1 MGTWQGAN
9 TAGGG
14 LTVNGQSTSSVI
26 WTVASPNVPTNVQTN
41 YVSVPDIGCVK
52 HRLGPLTLV
61 GDDVEGTCVGCGAK
75 VVVPALPNISK
86 VLLRA
91 LDFEDRVMAIL
102 DLPEEDRRRAAVN
115 ALADFADLCA
125 LVEHSH
131 DDLAG
136 ADRVIRVL
144 RAQFATLVSL
154 EDRL

>member
-14 LTVNGQSTSSVI
+14 LTVNGQSTNVI
-26 WTVASPNVPTNVQTN
+26 WTVVPPTVPPN

-52 HRLGPLTLV
+52 HRLGPLALV

-75 VVVPALPNISK
+75 VVVPALPHISK

-91 LDFEDRVMAIL
+91 LDFEDRMMAIL
-102 DLPEEDRRRAAVN
+102 SLPEEEDRRRAALN
-115 ALADFADLCA
+115 ALPDFAELCS
-125 LVEHSH
+125 LVESSHS
-131 DDLAG
+131 DLAG

-144 RAQFATLVSL
+144 RAQFAPLVSL